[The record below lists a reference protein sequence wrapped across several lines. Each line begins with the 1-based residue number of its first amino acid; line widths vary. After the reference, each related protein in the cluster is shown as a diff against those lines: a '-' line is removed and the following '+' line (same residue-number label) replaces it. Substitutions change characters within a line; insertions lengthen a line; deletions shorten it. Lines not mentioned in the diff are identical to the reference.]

1 MPFQNGRACLALAL
15 GAYLTLVLMAR
26 GPDRLAL
33 LLLPVY
39 ALGMPLTGLL
49 LLALLAAIPN
59 CLIGLLSSLLA
70 RLNHRS

>member
-1 MPFQNGRACLALAL
+1 MRIRNGRACLVLAI
-15 GAYLTLVLMAR
+15 GVYLTLVLMVR

-59 CLIGLLSSLLA
+59 FLIGLLSSLLA

>member
-1 MPFQNGRACLALAL
+1 MPMQNGRACLVLAI
-15 GAYLTLVLMAR
+15 GVYLALVLMVR

-59 CLIGLLSSLLA
+59 FLIGLLSSLLA

>member
-1 MPFQNGRACLALAL
+1 VLAI
-15 GAYLTLVLMAR
+15 GVYLTLVLMVR

-33 LLLPVY
+33 LLLSVY

-59 CLIGLLSSLLA
+59 FLIGLLSALLA